1 MAPQHY
7 EEHSRAR
14 YRERDDIQH
23 SGYEEANWD
32 GGERRVSALYR
43 SPKPVEFDNTT
54 ITLKQVMTSAV
65 VIVGILSGLASV
77 WFNLTNEITTMKVS
91 NDYNQKTYEKRL
103 SDMEADTKET
113 KKSVD
118 KMKDHL
124 SDIDSSISQMIYSN
138 SNSSSKRK

>member
-7 EEHSRAR
+7 EEHSRSR
-14 YRERDDIQH
+14 YRDRDDIQH
-23 SGYEEANWD
+23 SGYEDANWD

-43 SPKPVEFDNTT
+43 SSKPVEFDNTT
-54 ITLKQVMTSAV
+54 ITIRQLLTSAV
-65 VIVGILSGLASV
+65 VIIGVLSGLASV

-91 NDYNQKTYEKRL
+91 GDLNGKTLEKRL
-103 SDMEADTKET
+103 IDLENDAKET

-124 SDIDSSISQMIYSN
+124 ADIDSSISQMIYSN
-138 SNSSSKRK
+138 SNNSGRKK